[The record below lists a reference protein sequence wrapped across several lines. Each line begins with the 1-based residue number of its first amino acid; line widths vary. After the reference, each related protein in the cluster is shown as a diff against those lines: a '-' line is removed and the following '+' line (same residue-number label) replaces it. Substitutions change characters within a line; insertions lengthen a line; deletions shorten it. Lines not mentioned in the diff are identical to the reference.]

1 MPPHNEQLTMQRV
14 EARVRCFFT
23 IRWVGDRGVGDRES
37 RPTVDAVTL
46 AVAGG
51 LTMESIKG
59 LFSGGGAFALYFLVS
74 LAVLAMFVTLYS
86 LMSAHREMTL
96 IREGNKAAALSLGG
110 AILGFVIPVGKA
122 VAQSVSLVDL
132 LVWAAIAFVAQVL
145 AYALTAAVVPHL
157 RAAIAEDHVAVAIGI
172 LNAASMTA

>member
-1 MPPHNEQLTMQRV
+1 
-14 EARVRCFFT
+14 
-23 IRWVGDRGVGDRES
+23 
-37 RPTVDAVTL
+37 
-46 AVAGG
+46 
-51 LTMESIKG
+51 MESIKG
-59 LFSGGGAFALYFLVS
+59 LFSGGGAFAVYFLVS

-132 LVWAAIAFVAQVL
+132 LVWAAIAFVAQLL

-157 RAAIAEDHVAVAIGI
+157 RAAIAEDHVASGILLAALAVAIGI